1 VNIQQFQHGAAT
13 FCKFWQMSM
22 RHENE
27 TSTSEINTVAKSV
40 PQQAK
45 WRKRK
50 QHCNAQLKFHTDF
63 NQAQLLKVI

>member
-1 VNIQQFQHGAAT
+1 
-13 FCKFWQMSM
+13 MSM